1 MTLRPDLQARMSN
14 VDLHP
19 MHDTLGIKIVELGD
33 GTAVVHSLPVA
44 KFENAMGRMH
54 GGYIATLIDAVMG
67 SAVATK
73 VPEGLGFGTIDL
85 NVKYVR
91 KIEVSTGKLVATA
104 SVLHAGRSLL
114 TVEAK
119 ITDITGKLYAH
130 GSGTF
135 MVYPK
140 Q

>member
-1 MTLRPDLQARMSN
+1 MNAENNGAQHVGNANSHP
-14 VDLHP
+14 LHK
-19 MHDTLGIKIVELGD
+19 LLNIEIVALGD
-33 GTAVVHSLPVA
+33 GSAVVHSLPKA

-54 GGYIATLIDAVMG
+54 GGYIASILDAVMG

-73 VPEGLGFGTIDL
+73 VPDGLAFGTVDL
-85 NVKYVR
+85 NAKYVR
-91 KIEVSTGKLVATA
+91 KIVVATGKLIATA
-104 SVLHAGRSLL
+104 KVIHAGRSLL

-119 ITDITGKLYAH
+119 VADEAGKLYAH
-130 GSGTF
+130 GTGTF

>member
-1 MTLRPDLQARMSN
+1 MNDENNWTNRLRNAN
-14 VDLHP
+14 LHP
-19 MHDTLGIKIVELGD
+19 FHKHVNIEIVSLGD
-33 GTAVVHSLPVA
+33 GLAVVHSVPEA

-54 GGYIATLIDAVMG
+54 GGYIASIVDAVMG

-73 VPEGLGFGTIDL
+73 VPGGLGFGTVDL

-91 KIEVSTGKLVATA
+91 KIEVATGKLIATA
-104 SVLHAGRSLL
+104 NVIHAGRSLL

-119 ITDITGKLYAH
+119 VADEAGKLYAH

>member
-1 MTLRPDLQARMSN
+1 MTTETTTRVLNAN
-14 VDLHP
+14 KHP
-19 MHDTLGIKIVELGD
+19 FHKILNIEIVSVGD
-33 GTAVVHSLPVA
+33 GTAVVHSLPEA

-54 GGYIATLIDAVMG
+54 GGYIASILDAVMG

-73 VPEGLGFGTIDL
+73 VTGGQAFGTVDL
-85 NVKYVR
+85 NAKYVR
-91 KIEVSTGKLVATA
+91 KIDVTTGKLIATA
-104 SVLHAGRSLL
+104 NVIHAGRSLL

-119 ITDITGKLYAH
+119 VADEAGKLYAH

>member
-1 MTLRPDLQARMSN
+1 MTAVEWKLRLKSENQHP
-14 VDLHP
+14 LHK
-19 MHDTLGIKIVELGD
+19 LLNIEIVELGD
-33 GTAVVHSLPVA
+33 GQAVVHSMPDA
-44 KFENAMGRMH
+44 KFENMMGRMH
-54 GGYIATLIDAVMG
+54 GGYIASIIDAVMG

-73 VPEGLGFGTIDL
+73 VPGGLAFGTVDL
-85 NVKYVR
+85 NAKYVR
-91 KIEVSTGKLVATA
+91 KIEVATGRLIATA
-104 SVLHAGRSLL
+104 NVIHAGRSLL

-119 ITDITGKLYAH
+119 VADEAGKLYAH

>member
-1 MTLRPDLQARMSN
+1 MTLETKKHPLHKLLKIEVIDLQ
-14 VDLHP
+14 
-19 MHDTLGIKIVELGD
+19 D
-33 GTAVVHSLPVA
+33 GVAKVQSLPEA
-44 KFENAMGRMH
+44 KFENAFGRMH
-54 GGYIATLIDAVMG
+54 GGYIAAIIDAVMG

-73 VPEGLGFGTIDL
+73 VPTGLAFGTIDL

-91 KIEVSTGKLVATA
+91 KIDVSTGTLIATA
-104 SVLHAGRSLL
+104 SVIHAGRSLL
-114 TVEAK
+114 TAEARVA
-119 ITDITGKLYAH
+119 DEAGKLYAH